1 MKLVLNKDKMQ
12 IEKEQDVVPFRNRVK
27 EYAVKLGMSLV
38 NQTKLIT
45 AASELVRNMLKYAG
59 GGLAIIEVISMGR
72 DSGIR
77 LTFQDNGPGID
88 PAYHNRIFEMFQTL
102 KPRDLVEGSGIGLAV
117 VKRSVESRGGTIGV
131 ESKSEDG
138 ATFRF
143 TWPKSTSTR
152 VED

>member
-1 MKLVLNKDKMQ
+1 MKLVLNKDKMH

-59 GGLAIIEVISMGR
+59 GGLVIIEVISMGR

-77 LTFQDNGPGID
+77 LTFQDKGPGIENISLAMKD
-88 PAYHNRIFEMFQTL
+88 GFTTGKSL
-102 KPRDLVEGSGIGLAV
+102 GIGLPGT
-117 VKRSVESRGGTIGV
+117 KRLVNEFEIKSIVGEGTTVTIIKWKNG
-131 ESKSEDG
+131 
-138 ATFRF
+138 
-143 TWPKSTSTR
+143 
-152 VED
+152 